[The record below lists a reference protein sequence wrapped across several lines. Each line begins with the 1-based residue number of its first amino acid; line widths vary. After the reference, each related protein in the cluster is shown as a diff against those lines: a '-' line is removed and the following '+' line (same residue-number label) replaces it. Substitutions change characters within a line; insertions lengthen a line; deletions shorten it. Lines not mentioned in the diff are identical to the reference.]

1 MPRLSTVRA
10 AEPFAAPSTA
20 ASLAAGT
27 ATLAAVAPPI
37 SIPLPRLRCGRR
49 ADRRVVRALLAH
61 IRRCGLYPPLIV
73 AAAPDCP
80 GRYEIIDGAA
90 RAEALARLGAEEA
103 RCEVWPVAPGE
114 LPLLGLAF
122 RRIHGRQDVA
132 GQLPT
137 LRRLARERPPA
148 ELATLLAATPRAL
161 RRQLDVTESPPR
173 PAAAAEELSLTPVVF
188 HLDAAGHRRLELALQ
203 GLAGRDTPTAE
214 GGCATTT
221 RRSRGELLMTLLEGT
236 CHG

>member
-1 MPRLSTVRA
+1 MSRLSTVRSTVRSA
-10 AEPFAAPSTA
+10 VPSTA
-20 ASLAAGT
+20 TSPAAWTVTPADVAS
-27 ATLAAVAPPI
+27 PI
-37 SIPLPRLRCGRR
+37 PIPLSRLRCDRR

-73 AAAPDCP
+73 TPAPDCP

-90 RAEALARLGAEEA
+90 RAEALARLGAQQA
-103 RCEVWPVAPGE
+103 HCEVWPVEPSE

-137 LRRLARERPPA
+137 LRRLADAMPAA
-148 ELATLLAATPRAL
+148 ELATLLGGTPRAL
-161 RRQLDVTESPPR
+161 RRQLEAMESPPR
-173 PAAAAEELSLTPVVF
+173 PVAPARELSLTPVVF

-203 GLAGRDTPTAE
+203 GLAGRETSTAE
-214 GGCATTT
+214 GGCATPT
-221 RRSRGELLMTLLEGT
+221 RSRGELLMTLLEGT
-236 CHG
+236 NHG